1 MRKLFILILVIACWV
16 KANAQ
21 CDNTHR
27 PIVFIHGFLA
37 SGDTYA
43 TTIQRFIESG
53 YCGSHLFVFDW
64 NSINGNGKKTEASLK
79 EFINAVLEK
88 TKATQV
94 DLVGHSAGGGLGRG
108 YLLDSV
114 DAQKVAHYAHLGS
127 RKWFYEYGWFPNKK
141 CLNIFSAGDMVMNKF
156 QGDVDGATNLDL
168 KDKDHYEVATSVE
181 TFTALYNFF
190 NDGKEA
196 KRRHIKGTAS
206 EIKGKAVLL
215 GTNEPMIGAR
225 VEVFPL
231 VYGHR
236 RKKEATHIFLT
247 DSAGSWGPFLADTS
261 FFYEIAL
268 TSADTGSRKLS
279 YYFEK
284 FEQFNHNVYLRGF
297 PKGNMVAAMLG
308 NLPAKDDQSVI
319 IIYSAN
325 KAIVHGRDTLAIN
338 DQPLSS
344 AVLTPA
350 ARTIISSF
358 IFDDGDGVTSGK
370 PLKQFAAAPFL
381 GGVDVSLPAVTY
393 STHALYF
400 NGRSLLLPT
409 TSSAERIMLAVFK

>member
-1 MRKLFILILVIACWV
+1 MRKLFIVLFVVGFIT
-16 KANAQ
+16 KSQAQ
-21 CDNTHR
+21 CENTHR

-43 TTIQRFIESG
+43 TQIQRFVERG

-64 NSINGNGKKTEASLK
+64 NSINGNGKKTEALLK
-79 EFINAVLEK
+79 DFINTVLEK
-88 TKATQV
+88 TKATQI

-127 RKWFYEYGWFPNKK
+127 RKWFYQYGWFPNKK
-141 CLNIFSAGDMVMNKF
+141 CLNIYSAGDMVMNKF
-156 QGDVDGATNLDL
+156 HGDVEGATNLDL
-168 KDKDHYEVATSVE
+168 KDKDHYEVATSIE
-181 TFTALYNFF
+181 TFAALYNFF
-190 NDGKEA
+190 TDGNEA
-196 KRRHIKGTAS
+196 KQRNIKGTVS

-215 GTNEPMIGAR
+215 GTNEPMVGAT
-225 VEVFPL
+225 VEVFSL

-236 RKKEATHIFLT
+236 RKKEATHTFLT
-247 DSAGSWGPFLADTS
+247 DSSGNWGPFLADTS
-261 FFYEIAL
+261 WFYEIAL
-268 TSADTGSRKLS
+268 TSADTSNRKLS

-284 FEQFNHNVYLRGF
+284 FESFNHHVYLRGF

-325 KAIVHGRDTLAIN
+325 RAVIQGRDTLAVN

-358 IFDDGDGVTSGK
+358 IYDDGDGVTSGK

-381 GGVDVSLPAVTY
+381 GGVDVSLPAANY
-393 STHALYF
+393 STNALYF
-400 NGRSLLLPT
+400 NGRTLLLPA
-409 TSSAERIMLAVFK
+409 TSSAGRIMLAVFK

>member
-1 MRKLFILILVIACWV
+1 MKKLSILILVVACWA
-16 KANAQ
+16 KATAQ

-43 TTIQRFIESG
+43 TTIQRFIEGG
-53 YCGSHLFVFDW
+53 YCGSRLFVFDW

-127 RKWFYEYGWFPNKK
+127 RKWFYEYGWFPNNK
-141 CLNIFSAGDMVMNKF
+141 CLNIYSTGDMMMNKF

-168 KDKDHYEVATSVE
+168 KDKDHYEIATSVE

-215 GTNEPMIGAR
+215 GTNEPMIGAT

-236 RKKEATHIFLT
+236 RKKEATHAFLT
-247 DSAGSWGPFLADTS
+247 DSTGSWGPFLADTS

-284 FEQFNHNVYLRGF
+284 FEQFNHHVYLRGF

-308 NLPAKDDQSVI
+308 NLPANDDQSVI

-325 KAIVHGRDTLAIN
+325 KAVVHGRDTLAIN

-381 GGVDVSLPAVTY
+381 GGVDVNLKAVNY